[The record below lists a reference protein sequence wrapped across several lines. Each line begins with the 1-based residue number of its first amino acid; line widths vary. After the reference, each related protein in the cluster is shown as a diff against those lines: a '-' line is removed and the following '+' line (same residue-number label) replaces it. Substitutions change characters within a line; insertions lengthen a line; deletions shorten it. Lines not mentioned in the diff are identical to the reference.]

1 MLQLTAYYPR
11 RLQEPMGTTGKKKS
25 FFLTNYASS
34 SLEKSKN
41 NMGEQSG
48 VRKFSTSVK
57 TSGLPLNP
65 NFISGFT
72 DGDGSFSV
80 VITKCANRLGWTVS
94 PIFTIGLHAKDLE
107 FLNIIQ
113 SYFGVGKI
121 YTKQSD
127 GSIHYRVWSVKDLIN
142 IIIPHFDKY
151 PLVTQ
156 KRADFELFKQI
167 VQILAKKEK
176 LTIED
181 LTKIVALKA
190 SINLGLSPVL
200 KESFPNIT
208 PALRTVFD
216 VPKVLDP
223 HWLAGFIEAEGSFVV
238 SIQKS
243 YNNKNGFLTSL
254 RFILSQHSR
263 DLQLMNSIMKYF
275 NCGLVYSTSTRGESV
290 EFRMNKFLDVWNTLI
305 PFLKKYPLQGSKLR
319 DFSDFAKAAALMYSK
334 DHLTIAGLDKIVNIK
349 KGMNQL
355 RQMSSMATAAV
366 QPELKKERETLGWA
380 LIPEYPLIILFI
392 LIGAI
397 FLMSSSDLVSMF
409 LAIELQSYGLYIFA
423 TLYRNSEL
431 ATSAGL
437 TYFLLG
443 GLSSCFILLGSCL
456 LYLNFGITNLD
467 GLYVLSSLS
476 EVNGL
481 EVLVETNQYFNLA
494 LLIMS
499 VGYLFKVSAA
509 PFHFWSP
516 AIWSGKSYMWE
527 RLPNSGDLLELLIPN
542 YIRKAISGWTNHSC
556 KVTSQKAYEN
566 NVEYR
571 GSKSDLIFNLKTKF
585 KLKSVKEQ
593 RVDGSHCINFMQLR
607 YTLLDFERNSQI
619 KIPSNQIQQRRLY
632 STVKIDKAKIKK
644 ETNELTL
651 LRIPWF
657 VTGFSDAEGSFI
669 IVIRKALR
677 NSIGWQIEGNF
688 TINIHK
694 KDVELLKLIQAYF
707 GGIGRIGKERN
718 DCCDFTVS
726 SLNQILNWIIPHFDK
741 YPLITQKRADYLLFR
756 EVIMMMER
764 REHLTVEGL
773 QAIINIRATLNK
785 GLTPT
790 LKEAF
795 PNSVPVSRPT
805 VENPKIS
812 TLHPQWVAGFT
823 SGDGNFGISIRE
835 SKANKAGGRVTLIF
849 VLTQHSRD
857 EYLMWNLVKFFGCGQ
872 SYSYKDYA
880 EFKCQAFLD
889 NYEKIL
895 PFFRKYPII
904 GVKSR
909 DFEDWCKVAELINGK
924 AHLTTEGFDQI
935 RQIKAGMNRGRD
947 V

>member
-1 MLQLTAYYPR
+1 MLFVSSTLLLLVNAVTLRRERSILFNRVAVLILLYSGIICYDSLNITSLDTGIGIYGGLFHSTSITHSFDLFICIIGAIVLQLTAYYPR

-509 PFHFWSP
+509 PAVWCR
-516 AIWSGKSYMWE
+516 KSLLWVK
-527 RLPNSGDLLELLIPN
+527 LSNSGNLLKLIISS
-542 YIRKAISGWTNHSC
+542 YIWKNISGWSNYSG
-556 KVTSQKAYEN
+556 KVKSYKMSEN
-566 NVEYR
+566 EMDNR
-571 GSKSDLIFNLKTKF
+571 GSKSVVVSTLDNAI
-585 KLKSVKEQ
+585 VKEQ
-593 RVDGSHCINFMQLR
+593 RVNGSWHGLVPSKIRC
-607 YTLLDFERNSQI
+607 TLNYR
-619 KIPSNQIQQRRLY
+619 
-632 STVKIDKAKIKK
+632 VKILTKA
-644 ETNELTL
+644 N
-651 LRIPWF
+651 
-657 VTGFSDAEGSFI
+657 
-669 IVIRKALR
+669 
-677 NSIGWQIEGNF
+677 
-688 TINIHK
+688 
-694 KDVELLKLIQAYF
+694 
-707 GGIGRIGKERN
+707 
-718 DCCDFTVS
+718 
-726 SLNQILNWIIPHFDK
+726 PHS
-741 YPLITQKRADYLLFR
+741 PR
-756 EVIMMMER
+756 
-764 REHLTVEGL
+764 
-773 QAIINIRATLNK
+773 
-785 GLTPT
+785 
-790 LKEAF
+790 KEA
-795 PNSVPVSRPT
+795 
-805 VENPKIS
+805 
-812 TLHPQWVAGFT
+812 
-823 SGDGNFGISIRE
+823 
-835 SKANKAGGRVTLIF
+835 
-849 VLTQHSRD
+849 
-857 EYLMWNLVKFFGCGQ
+857 
-872 SYSYKDYA
+872 
-880 EFKCQAFLD
+880 
-889 NYEKIL
+889 
-895 PFFRKYPII
+895 
-904 GVKSR
+904 
-909 DFEDWCKVAELINGK
+909 
-924 AHLTTEGFDQI
+924 
-935 RQIKAGMNRGRD
+935 
-947 V
+947 

>member
-1 MLQLTAYYPR
+1 MLFVSSTLLLLVNAVTLRRERSILFNRVAVLILLYSGIICYDSLNITSLDTGIGIYGGLFHSTSITHSFDLFICIIGAIVLQLTAYYPR

-34 SLEKSKN
+34 SLEKYKN

-516 AIWSGKSYMWE
+516 ARWSGKSSMWDK
-527 RLPNSGDLLELLIPN
+527 LSNSGDTLELLVPSG
-542 YIRKAISGWTNHSC
+542 IRKDTGGWTNHSC
-556 KVTSQKAYEN
+556 MVISQKASEK
-566 NVEYR
+566 NVGYR
-571 GSKSDLIFNLKTKF
+571 GSKSDFKEVTSYTPRKF
-585 KLKSVKEQ
+585 VKEQ
-593 RVDGSHCINFMQLR
+593 RVDGNWCVNLTHLR
-607 YTLLDFERNSQI
+607 YTLLDFERNSQL

-632 STVKIDKAKIKK
+632 STASAKKIDKAKILYSNVDLEKVNILQDNKGRSGVYMFSNIKK
-644 ETNELTL
+644 GKRYIGSSENLSRRFSEYINVNYLLGHNYMAICCALLKHGYSNFSLTILEYCEPEKCLIREKHFWDLLNPEYNIAKDPTTPMSGRKHSDETRQKMSDAHNSGQFKSGEMSGENNPMFGKPRAEGAGSPSQAIEVVDQKTNETTTYDSISEAARVLNIQQSVIS
-651 LRIPWF
+651 RY
-657 VTGFSDAEGSFI
+657 FS
-669 IVIRKALR
+669 
-677 NSIGWQIEGNF
+677 NNQ
-688 TINIHK
+688 K
-694 KDVELLKLIQAYF
+694 KPYKKQY
-707 GGIGRIGKERN
+707 
-718 DCCDFTVS
+718 
-726 SLNQILNWIIPHFDK
+726 
-741 YPLITQKRADYLLFR
+741 
-756 EVIMMMER
+756 
-764 REHLTVEGL
+764 
-773 QAIINIRATLNK
+773 
-785 GLTPT
+785 
-790 LKEAF
+790 
-795 PNSVPVSRPT
+795 
-805 VENPKIS
+805 
-812 TLHPQWVAGFT
+812 
-823 SGDGNFGISIRE
+823 
-835 SKANKAGGRVTLIF
+835 IF
-849 VLTQHSRD
+849 
-857 EYLMWNLVKFFGCGQ
+857 K
-872 SYSYKDYA
+872 
-880 EFKCQAFLD
+880 
-889 NYEKIL
+889 
-895 PFFRKYPII
+895 
-904 GVKSR
+904 
-909 DFEDWCKVAELINGK
+909 KVCAS
-924 AHLTTEGFDQI
+924 
-935 RQIKAGMNRGRD
+935 
-947 V
+947 